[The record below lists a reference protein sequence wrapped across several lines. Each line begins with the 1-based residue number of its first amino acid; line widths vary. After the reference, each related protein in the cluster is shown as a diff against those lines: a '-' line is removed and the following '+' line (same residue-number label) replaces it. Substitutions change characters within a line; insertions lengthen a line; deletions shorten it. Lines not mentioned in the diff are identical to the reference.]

1 MKILKLLSKKN
12 FIIILIFFFL
22 HVSKIYSNEP
32 VDIWNIETSKPEIKK
47 EEIEN
52 DKDQDSIK
60 KSIYEIQTQTQNN
73 LLIEQDGTLLSK
85 ELEIAGLYDPA
96 KNGLKIDM
104 WTNSNGH
111 EILNLFNKIKKIK
124 LSKDAKEILNILL
137 LTNTYYPDKNIS
149 TEEFLKLKSDWLII
163 NNDLQLIEK
172 YIIKNQSIGNNEKLI
187 KLLVDQYLSNSNIEK
202 SCEIFSNINQILI
215 DEYLYKFNI
224 YCLIN
229 NNQREQ
235 AQVLYGLKKEL
246 GFDDIFFEN
255 RYNYLM
261 EYVTEIDQDISERSI
276 LDFHLSH
283 RTNPNFTF
291 EPNDTTSKSIWNYL
305 STSNLLDNIQDVDLK
320 NSNKI
325 SLIEKA
331 THQGNYT
338 EKELFALYKRF
349 QFNITQLLT
358 IKESYKLLS
367 NIEAR
372 ALVYQGILITSES
385 KKKIELV
392 KVLKDLFIKE
402 NISNA
407 FNYELIEILKSI
419 NIDDISSDYTSFY
432 SSFIAKDEKTFKKIK
447 TNNKII
453 HQSKLINY
461 FKKDNAKKNIKKD
474 LIDILKKIKK
484 DKNYFVS
491 TKDIILLES
500 LKSDGILI
508 PKKYKNLYEVDD
520 SNMPIDIQVLINN
533 DEMGLVLLRLIEVIG
548 PDQLTN
554 IEPQSLYF
562 IINALNQLNIDPLR
576 NKILLKILPL
586 KI

>member
-12 FIIILIFFFL
+12 FFIILIFFFL
-22 HVSKIYSNEP
+22 QVLKVYSNEP
-32 VDIWNIETSKPEIKK
+32 VDIWNIKTPKPEIKK
-47 EEIEN
+47 DNIEKN
-52 DKDQDSIK
+52 EDQDSNK
-60 KSIYEIQTQTQNN
+60 KSIYEIQTQKQNN
-73 LLIEQDGTLLSK
+73 LSIEQDETLSSK
-85 ELEIAGLYDPA
+85 EIGIVGLYDPA
-96 KNGLKIDM
+96 ENGLTIDM
-104 WTNSNGH
+104 WLNSNGH
-111 EILNLFNKIKKIK
+111 EIVNLFNKIKKIK
-124 LSKDAKEILNILL
+124 LSEDAKEILNILF
-137 LTNTYYPDKNIS
+137 LTNTYYPNKNMS

-163 NNDLQLIEK
+163 NDDLQLIEE
-172 YIIKNQSIGNNEKLI
+172 YIIKNQSVDGNEKLI

-202 SCEIFSNINQILI
+202 SCKIFSKINKILI

-224 YCLIN
+224 YCLIK

-235 AQVLYGLKKEL
+235 AQVLFELKKEF
-246 GFDDIFFEN
+246 GFEDTFFEKK
-255 RYNYLM
+255 YNYLM
-261 EYVTEIDQDISERSI
+261 KYTTEIDQDISERSI

-283 RTNPNFTF
+283 RTNPNFEF

-305 STSNLLDNIQDVDLK
+305 STSNLLDSIQNVDLK
-320 NSNKI
+320 DANKI

-331 THQGNYT
+331 THQGNYS
-338 EKELFALYKRF
+338 EKDLFDLYKRF
-349 QFNITQLLT
+349 QFNINQLLT
-358 IKESYKLLS
+358 IKDSYKLLS

-372 ALVYQGILITSES
+372 ALIYQGILITSET
-385 KKKIELV
+385 KKKIELI
-392 KVLKDLFIKE
+392 KILKDSFIKE

-407 FNYELIEILKSI
+407 FNFELIKILKSM
-419 NIDDISSDYTSFY
+419 NMDDISSDYTSFY
-432 SSFIAKDEKTFKKIK
+432 SSFIIKEEENIKKIK
-447 TNNKII
+447 INNKII

-461 FKKDNAKKNIKKD
+461 FKKDTGKKNIKKD
-474 LIDILKKIKK
+474 LIDVLKKIKK

-491 TKDIILLES
+491 TKDLILLES
-500 LKSDGILI
+500 LKSDGIVI
-508 PKKYKNLYEVDD
+508 PKKYKDLYEVDD

-548 PDQLTN
+548 PDQLKN